1 MNGWV
6 NGWVVYI
13 QINAFY
19 WLLFCRTQTH
29 TKCSKCLGTSN
40 LCITEK
46 PSTLLPEAPSLKILE
61 FTYIVDSLNR
71 VNALSLGSGRPS
83 WTSLV

>member
-1 MNGWV
+1 MDGWFI
-6 NGWVVYI
+6 YI
-13 QINAFY
+13 LLVAFLQNPDSY
-19 WLLFCRTQTH
+19 
-29 TKCSKCLGTSN
+29 KCSKCLGTSN

-46 PSTLLPEAPSLKILE
+46 PTTLLPEAPSLKILE